1 MDEIEISSLV
11 DKVDRKQMVLPEM
24 QRRYVWRSTQVRDL
38 FDSLYRGYPV
48 GSILVWERPD
58 ADVEGRNLDVGENAG
73 ATRTGVTELLL
84 DGQQRLTSL
93 TAILRDKELIV
104 RGRRSSIDIMFNVLH
119 PDIDGDSVLDLDN
132 DGDDDDAE
140 EEEND
145 ALDFAKKTF
154 VVGMAKLRNQPNWI
168 SLREAFQ

>member
-84 DGQQRLTSL
+84 DGQQRDFWGNAQPRDWRENAQPRDWGGLEQL
-93 TAILRDKELIV
+93 NLRDE
-104 RGRRSSIDIMFNVLH
+104 
-119 PDIDGDSVLDLDN
+119 
-132 DGDDDDAE
+132 
-140 EEEND
+140 
-145 ALDFAKKTF
+145 T
-154 VVGMAKLRNQPNWI
+154 
-168 SLREAFQ
+168 